1 MASIISM
8 MSAKQDNKVKVNY
21 VSFSLDIFNYDIEQY
36 HLVETLLHKVKHT

>member
-36 HLVETLLHKVKHT
+36 HLGDLASQG